1 MSDNS
6 SKRDLRP
13 RGPSRHRRVSTE
25 RLVRRQLTGVAA
37 ATLALILLLV
47 WVGTR
52 RSAPEPLTIGYS
64 ALMSAMEAG
73 RVDSMRVAPGRE
85 IQGWFAGQVA
95 GSGTREFRVAYS
107 TGDVTALLAEA
118 QAARVSVSFL
128 EDPPDLWGALSIGLT
143 IGLIVLVVVMLQRQ
157 SGGVGIEADAG
168 EAAESTLSFEQVAGN
183 SAALSDLREIVE
195 FLREPERFA
204 AMGARI
210 PKGLLLEGPPGTGKT
225 LMARAL
231 AGEAGV
237 PCYTASGA
245 DFTGI
250 WVGQGVRRVKALF
263 QKARK
268 AGGAVIFIDEID
280 TLGGRRGRP
289 QGHGEDDR
297 TLNQFLVEL
306 DGFDPSVGVIVV
318 GATNRATDLDPALL
332 RKGRFDRSVTVGLPT
347 ASERADILALH
358 VRERKVPLAT
368 DVDLSRLARLMVGA
382 SGAELAGLI
391 NEAAILAV
399 RQEQREVT
407 WSHLEE
413 ARDRVL
419 LGRARE
425 GLAVTDAERRLVALH
440 EAGHALAGVIFC
452 PSDPLH
458 KVTIQPRGGAMGVAF
473 FQPDHETHIS
483 SRSYLEGQILKGLG
497 GRAAEEI
504 CYGSER
510 ITSGAASDLQ
520 HTTRVAKQMVYRLGM
535 GSATGLM
542 VYDPDSGP
550 VSAETHSRMD
560 QDVRTILDQ
569 AYTSVLKC
577 LRTHRPAL
585 EALADALLEQETLTG
600 EEAIRVMEGA
610 GLQRAA

>member
-1 MSDNS
+1 M
-6 SKRDLRP
+6 
-13 RGPSRHRRVSTE
+13 
-25 RLVRRQLTGVAA
+25 RRQLAGVAA
-37 ATLALILLLV
+37 ATVVFVALLI
-47 WVGTR
+47 WAANR
-52 RSAPEPLTIGYS
+52 RAAPEPLTIGYT

-73 RVDSMRVAPGRE
+73 RVDSMRIAPGRE
-85 IQGWFAGQVA
+85 IQGWFTDPAAGA
-95 GSGTREFRVAYS
+95 GTREFRVAYS
-107 TGDVTALLAEA
+107 TGDVATLLAEA
-118 QAARVSVSFL
+118 QTARVGVSFI
-128 EDPPDLWGALSIGLT
+128 EEPPNLWSAISIALTVGL
-143 IGLIVLVVVMLQRQ
+143 LVLVVVMLQRQ
-157 SGGVGIEADAG
+157 NGGVGVEADAG
-168 EAAESTLSFEQVAGN
+168 ETAEATLSFDQVAGN
-183 SAALSDLREIVE
+183 GAALADLREIVE

-237 PCYTASGA
+237 PCFTASGA

-318 GATNRATDLDPALL
+318 GATNRGSDLDPALL

-347 ASERADILALH
+347 VSERADILALH
-358 VRERKVPLAT
+358 VRERKVPLAA
-368 DVDLSRLARLMVGA
+368 DVDLARLARLMVGA

-399 RQEQREVT
+399 QQDRPQVT

-425 GLAVTDAERRLVALH
+425 GFAVTTAERRLVALH
-440 EAGHALAGVIFC
+440 EAGHAIAGVVFC
-452 PSDPLH
+452 PTDPLH

-473 FQPDHETHIS
+473 FQPDQDTHIS

-504 CYGSER
+504 CYGAEK

-535 GSATGLM
+535 GTTTGLM
-542 VYDPDSGP
+542 VYDPESGP
-550 VSAETHSRMD
+550 LSADTHGRMD
-560 QDVRTILDQ
+560 QDVRTILEK
-569 AYTSVLKC
+569 AYASVLEC
-577 LRTHRPAL
+577 LSSHRPAL
-585 EALADALLEQETLTG
+585 EALADALLERETLTG
-600 EEAIRVMEGA
+600 QEAIQVMEAA

>member
-1 MSDNS
+1 M
-6 SKRDLRP
+6 
-13 RGPSRHRRVSTE
+13 
-25 RLVRRQLTGVAA
+25 RRQLTGVAV
-37 ATLALILLLV
+37 ATVAFVLLLV
-47 WVGTR
+47 WVANR
-52 RSAPEPLTIGYS
+52 RTTPDPVTLGYS
-64 ALMSAMEAG
+64 ALMSSMEAG

-85 IQGWFAGQVA
+85 IQGWFSEAA
-95 GSGTREFRVAYS
+95 PGSATREFRVAYS
-107 TGDVTALLAEA
+107 TGDVAALLAEA
-118 QAARVSVSFL
+118 HAARVNISFI
-128 EDPPDLWGALSIGLT
+128 EDPPDLWAGLSIALT
-143 IGLIVLVVVMLQRQ
+143 VGLIALVIVMLQRQ
-157 SGGVGIEADAG
+157 SGGIGVEADAG
-168 EAAESTLSFEQVAGN
+168 EAADSTLSFEQVAGN
-183 SAALSDLREIVE
+183 SAALADLREIVE

-237 PCYTASGA
+237 PCFTASGA

-306 DGFDPSVGVIVV
+306 DGFDPTVGVIVV
-318 GATNRATDLDPALL
+318 GATNRASDLDPALL
-332 RKGRFDRSVTVGLPT
+332 RKGRFDRAVSVGLPT
-347 ASERADILALH
+347 VSERADILALH
-358 VRERKVPLAT
+358 IRERKVPLAAG
-368 DVDLSRLARLMVGA
+368 VDLSRLARLMVGA

-399 RQEQREVT
+399 RQDQREVT
-407 WSHLEE
+407 WNHLEE

-440 EAGHALAGVIFC
+440 EAGHAIAGVVFC
-452 PSDPLH
+452 PTDPLH

-473 FQPDHETHIS
+473 FQPDQDTHIS
-483 SRSYLEGQILKGLG
+483 SRGYLEGQILKGLG

-504 CYGSER
+504 CYGSDR
-510 ITSGAASDLQ
+510 VTSGAASDLQ
-520 HTTRVAKQMVYRLGM
+520 HTTRIAKQMVYRLGM
-535 GSATGLM
+535 GATTGLII
-542 VYDPDSGP
+542 YDPDSGP
-550 VSAETHSRMD
+550 VSAETHGRMD
-560 QDVRTILDQ
+560 QDVRDILDK
-569 AYTSVLKC
+569 AYASVLKC
-577 LRTHRPAL
+577 LRTHRAAL
-585 EALADALLEQETLTG
+585 EALAEALLERETLTG
-600 EEAIRVMEGA
+600 EEAIRVMETA
-610 GLQRAA
+610 GLGRAA